1 MFSKIEM
8 QDAVDGCCREIHIEQ
23 LYFPY
28 IEQLYMLRKL
38 VAHSCRH
45 SCRIEMLVITFQT
58 LHLGGT

>member
-1 MFSKIEM
+1 
-8 QDAVDGCCREIHIEQ
+8 
-23 LYFPY
+23 
-28 IEQLYMLRKL
+28 MLRKL